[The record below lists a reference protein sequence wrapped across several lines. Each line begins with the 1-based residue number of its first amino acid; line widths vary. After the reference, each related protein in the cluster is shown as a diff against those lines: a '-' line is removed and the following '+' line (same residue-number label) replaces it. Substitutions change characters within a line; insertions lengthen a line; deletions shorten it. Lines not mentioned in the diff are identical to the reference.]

1 MAKILN
7 ISGTDI
13 SDRGIQK
20 LVSYV
25 ESNLPDDYTL
35 VIGCKPY
42 VYDVDAVLIGNGNI
56 FAIECKNWKGNIV
69 GESYGWWK
77 KDGDMIENPLQQTRN
92 NTVAL
97 GKWLRS
103 KIQNAKGKLW
113 VKGLLLFTH
122 DESQL
127 DLNLDKTSN
136 VSVSILHL
144 NEFYKLISKQKNS
157 LDIEATNI
165 VVSWFKQFLIDEYPN
180 EIKVSLFQKLI
191 NKPFKEK
198 LMILWYH
205 FIAWD
210 NQPYH
215 RSNDEYRINED
226 IPLDYLF
233 GNLDYKKDELSEQ
246 HSKDNSVVIGAMGY
260 PFCSLI
266 NPHQDD

>member
-7 ISGTDI
+7 ISGTEI
-13 SDRGIQK
+13 TDRGIQK

-35 VIGCKPY
+35 VIGCKPS

-56 FAIECKNWKGNIV
+56 FAIECKNWKGKIV
-69 GESYGWWK
+69 GESYGWWQ
-77 KDGDMIENPLQQTRN
+77 KDGEMIDNPLQQTRN
-92 NTVAL
+92 NAVAL
-97 GKWLRS
+97 AKWLRGNM
-103 KIQNAKGKLW
+103 QNLQGKLW

-144 NEFYKLISKQKNS
+144 NELYEFISKQNNS
-157 LDIEATNI
+157 LDIQIADI
-165 VVSWFKQFLIDEYPN
+165 VGSWFNKFVVDEYPN
-180 EIKVSLFQKLI
+180 EKKVSLFQKLI
-191 NKPFKEK
+191 NKTFKEK
-198 LMILWYH
+198 LIILWYH

-210 NQPYH
+210 N
-215 RSNDEYRINED
+215 REYPDDKYSKKED

-233 GNLDYKKDELSEQ
+233 GNLDDEIDEISEQ